1 MRISTHLKII
11 GALHTLAGITSLTLF
26 LFFFETMS
34 NLMGEVQ
41 AYVLIVIAVPQMI
54 AGYAVIAR
62 QKWARVAAMIS
73 GAVSLILVPVG
84 TALGIYTISILT
96 RNTEEGNKE
105 LTDIPN

>member
-1 MRISTHLKII
+1 MRISTHLKFI
-11 GALHTLAGITSLTLF
+11 GALHTLAGITALTLF
-26 LFFFETMS
+26 LFFFDAMVS
-34 NLMGEVQ
+34 LIGEVPT
-41 AYVLIVIAVPQMI
+41 YLLLLVAVPQMI
-54 AGYAVIAR
+54 AGYAVIAH